1 MDCPEDSFKDENQD
15 LKSNGISTL
24 NGSRHN
30 NHSLS
35 IEPEPSV
42 RAINKRVDPKKA
54 IDIADKDLNF
64 DDDFS
69 EF

>member
-1 MDCPEDSFKDENQD
+1 M
-15 LKSNGISTL
+15 KSNGISTS
-24 NGSRHN
+24 NASGHN
-30 NHSLS
+30 NYSLD
-35 IEPEPSV
+35 IESESSV
-42 RAINKRVDPKKA
+42 RTINKRVDPKKA

>member
-1 MDCPEDSFKDENQD
+1 MDCPENSFKDENQD
-15 LKSNGISTL
+15 LKGNEISTL
-24 NGSRHN
+24 NGSRHSN
-30 NHSLS
+30 YSVS
-35 IEPEPSV
+35 IESEPSA
-42 RAINKRVDPKKA
+42 RTINKRVDPKKA